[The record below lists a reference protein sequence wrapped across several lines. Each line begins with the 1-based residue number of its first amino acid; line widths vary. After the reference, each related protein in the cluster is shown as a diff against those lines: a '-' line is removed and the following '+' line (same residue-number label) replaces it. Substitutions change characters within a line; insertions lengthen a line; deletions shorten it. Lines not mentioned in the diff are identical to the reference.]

1 MKKLVLGLAVALTL
15 STLAVGCTNKG
26 TDSSVEK
33 AASDSASVPRQEEQ
47 SEQKKVVGIVVKTL
61 TGNSFQIDL
70 AKACEAAAERYGF
83 DFETLAPQTLGD
95 NSQQIDIVENLIT
108 KNVDLIVIAA
118 SDKTSVSPVLE
129 KAMQSGIPVVTIDT
143 RIDNPNGYITFI
155 GPDNMQAAYQVTKY
169 ICDKMGGKGKF
180 VHIEGDPTHE
190 VAQLRKEGCL
200 KALEEYPEVE
210 LVASQAANWT
220 HEGGLTVME
229 NALQA
234 NPDIAGVFCA
244 NDDAALGAI
253 EACKA
258 KGVRPFIAGFDA
270 IELANDAIR
279 AGDLD
284 ATVAFFPTVMADA
297 AMRAGSAYINYL
309 NDGKLMYLREWIDST
324 AQVITPENVDQMP
337 SE

>member
-1 MKKLVLGLAVALTL
+1 MRKLIFALVALLVLMFAVTGNAE
-15 STLAVGCTNKG
+15 
-26 TDSSVEK
+26 DS
-33 AASDSASVPRQEEQ
+33 Q
-47 SEQKKVVGIVVKTL
+47 KVVGIVVKTL

-70 AKACEAAAERYGF
+70 AKACEDAAARYGY
-83 DFETLAPQTLGD
+83 DHITLAPQTLGD
-95 NSQQIDIVENLIT
+95 NSQQIDIVEGLIT
-108 KNVDLIVIAA
+108 RKVDLIVIAA

-129 KAMQSGIPVVTIDT
+129 KAMQEGIPVVTIDT

-155 GPDNMQAAYQVTKY
+155 GPDNMLAAYQATKY

-180 VHIEGDPTHE
+180 VFIEGDPTHE
-190 VAQLRKEGCL
+190 VAQLRKEGCM
-200 KALEEYPEVE
+200 KALEEYPDVK
-210 LVASQAANWT
+210 LVASQSAYWT

-270 IELANDAIR
+270 IALANEAIV

-284 ATVAFFPTVMADA
+284 ATVAFFPEVMADA
-297 AMRAGSAYINYL
+297 AMRAGSAYIDYL
-309 NDGKLMYLREWIDST
+309 NDGKLLYLREWIDSSAT
-324 AQVITPENVDQMP
+324 VITPDNVAQMMGN
-337 SE
+337 

>member
-1 MKKLVLGLAVALTL
+1 MRKLLVVLVALLVLMFAVT
-15 STLAVGCTNKG
+15 G
-26 TDSSVEK
+26 TAEDS
-33 AASDSASVPRQEEQ
+33 
-47 SEQKKVVGIVVKTL
+47 KKVVGIVVKTL

-70 AKACEAAAERYGF
+70 AKACEEAAVRYGY
-83 DFETLAPQTLGD
+83 DHITLAPQTLGD
-95 NSQQIDIVENLIT
+95 NSQQIDIVEGLIT
-108 KNVDLIVIAA
+108 RKVDLIVIAA

-129 KAMQSGIPVVTIDT
+129 KAMQAGIPVVTIDT

-155 GPDNMQAAYQVTKY
+155 GPDNMQAAYEATKY
-169 ICDKMGGKGKF
+169 ICEKMGGKGNF
-180 VHIEGDPTHE
+180 VFIEGDPTHE
-190 VAQLRKEGCL
+190 VAQLRKEGCM
-200 KALEEYPEVE
+200 KALEEYPDVK
-210 LVASQAANWT
+210 LVASQAAYWT

-270 IELANDAIR
+270 IALANEAIV

-284 ATVAFFPTVMADA
+284 ATVAFFPEVMADA
-297 AMRAGSAYINYL
+297 AMRAGSAYIEYL
-309 NDGKLMYLREWIDST
+309 NDGKLLYLREWIDSSAT
-324 AQVITPENVDQMP
+324 VITPENVAQML
-337 SE
+337 EN